1 MKKNRLGSY
10 NQDNS
15 EDSYDSVISLD
26 EETIEETVRSTSFD
40 SELTR
45 QEWVG
50 STDPRKR
57 LLAWF
62 FSKKNL
68 WARFKTVGQLR
79 AAQYRHTPE
88 AKRIV
93 EAGWSVEQML
103 EALERLLVNEK
114 IKDEWTLETL
124 SKYLTK

>member
-15 EDSYDSVISLD
+15 EDAYDSVINLD
-26 EETIEETVRSTSFD
+26 EETIEETVRATSFD

-50 STDPRKR
+50 SSDPRKR

-68 WARFKTVGQLR
+68 WERFRTVGQLR

-93 EAGWSVEQML
+93 EAGWTVNQML
-103 EALERLLVNEK
+103 EALDKLLQNEK

-124 SKYLTK
+124 TKYLTK